1 MYAEL
6 KVISI
11 ALIAV
16 LAIGGLL
23 ISLGVLTNQNYDEIS
38 EISSQ
43 YDKLEKYKNE
53 LEKIN
58 LHNQKMLQDLE
69 EQIKMS
75 DDVNL
80 IQINHEINV
89 IKKVISENKAELEN
103 IIKKLSQME
112 PGT

>member
-6 KVISI
+6 KVTLIV
-11 ALIAV
+11 LIAV

-23 ISLGVLTNQNYDEIS
+23 ISLGVLTNQNYNDIS